1 MKHFL
6 KVMDYRFSMVD
17 ISKNLKIVGNGKSLV
32 VMHQDGQNGG
42 NHFFVLSLES
52 EDNIIAKLINAK
64 DAKMLVAYLNAHI
77 ILAEND

>member
-6 KVMDYRFSMVD
+6 KVMDCRFNMVD

-42 NHFFVLSLES
+42 NHFFVLSLET
-52 EDNIIAKLINAK
+52 EDKIIAKLINVK
-64 DAKMLVAYLNAHI
+64 DAKMLVAYFNAHI
-77 ILAEND
+77 ILAENE